1 MRGEQWR
8 KKEARRT
15 ATHGAFLF
23 PSSLLPL
30 RHLSPI
36 VTSRS
41 PPPPVLL
48 PYGASLWPLF
58 PRSASSR
65 FLCDLRPQVLD
76 WIENHGEAFLS
87 KHTGVGKSLHRARAL
102 QKRHEDFEEVAQVPQ
117 RSSSRSSLG
126 QRRVCAELSHR
137 LVGELRPRQ
146 KSPPFATFCFRTS
159 GVDASLAPP
168 SGS

>member
-1 MRGEQWR
+1 MGKERGS
-8 KKEARRT
+8 RT
-15 ATHGAFLF
+15 VTHAAFLF
-23 PSSLLPL
+23 SSSLLPL

-36 VTSRS
+36 VNPRS
-41 PPPPVLL
+41 TPHPPPVLL

-65 FLCDLRPQVLD
+65 FFCDLRPQVLD

-126 QRRVCAELSHR
+126 QRRMCAELSQR
-137 LVGELRPRQ
+137 LSVNSGHDR
-146 KSPPFATFCFRTS
+146 SPPFATFWFRMS

-168 SGS
+168 PGS